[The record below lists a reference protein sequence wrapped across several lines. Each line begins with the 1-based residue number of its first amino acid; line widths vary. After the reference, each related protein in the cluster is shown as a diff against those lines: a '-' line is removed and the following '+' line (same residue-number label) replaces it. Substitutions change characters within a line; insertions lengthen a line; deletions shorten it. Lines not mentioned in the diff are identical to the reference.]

1 MLELFA
7 SSLRMAVPLLFA
19 GLGGLLCERSGVATI
34 CLEGALLAGAWTA
47 AVVNL
52 ATGDP
57 WLGALA
63 AMAAGALTLSLHAA
77 LTQGAKADAI
87 VSGVAVNL
95 FVAGLTPIL
104 NKALYASPTNTP
116 SIPMEQRFQPLDI
129 PGLSSLP
136 GIGDLLFRQSPLVYV
151 ALLLPFAVALALSR
165 TRAGLRLVA
174 AGEGPEALYT
184 LGVSPRR
191 VRAGALFVGGALTAL
206 GGAFLSTAHASQF
219 TRDMTAGR
227 GYIALAALIFGGW
240 KPLPTA
246 GACLLFAL
254 ADAAQI
260 RIQSA
265 PEGTLFAALPVQ
277 LVQSLPYLVTLVA
290 LVLWGKRARPPAAI
304 GQTLG

>member
-1 MLELFA
+1 MLDLLA
-7 SSLRMAVPLLFA
+7 STLRMAVPLLFA
-19 GLGGLLCERSGVATI
+19 GVGGLLCERSGVATI

-63 AMAAGALTLSLHAA
+63 AMAAGSLTLALHAG
-77 LTQGAKADAI
+77 LTQAAKADAI

-116 SIPMEQRFQPLDI
+116 SIPLEQRFHAVAI
-129 PGLSSLP
+129 PGLSKLP
-136 GIGDLLFRQSPLVYV
+136 FVGELLFHQSPLVYL
-151 ALLLPFAVALALSR
+151 ALLAPAIVAIALSR
-165 TRAGLRLVA
+165 TRWGLRLIA
-174 AGEGPEALYT
+174 AGEGSEALFT
-184 LGVSPRR
+184 VGVSPAR
-191 VRAGALFVGGALTAL
+191 VRAGALIVGGAITAL

-240 KPLPTA
+240 KPIPTA
-246 GACLLFAL
+246 AACLLFAL
-254 ADAAQI
+254 ADAGQI

-265 PEGTLFAALPVQ
+265 PEGSWLAALPVQ
-277 LVQSLPYLVTLVA
+277 VVQSLPYLVTLAA
-290 LVLWGKRARPPAAI
+290 LIFLGKRARPPAAI
-304 GQTLG
+304 GSTHG

>member
-7 SSLRMAVPLLFA
+7 STLRMAVPLLFA

-34 CLEGALLAGAWTA
+34 CLEGALLSGAWTA
-47 AVVNL
+47 AVVTL
-52 ATGDP
+52 ATGNP
-57 WLGALA
+57 WIGALA

-77 LTQGAKADAI
+77 LTQKAKADAI

-104 NKALYASPTNTP
+104 NKVLYQSPTNTP
-116 SIPMEQRFQPLDI
+116 SIPLAMRFHPLDI
-129 PGLSSLP
+129 PGLSKIP
-136 GIGDLLFRQSPLVYV
+136 VVGELFFRLSPLVYLALLAPFVV
-151 ALLLPFAVALALSR
+151 ALLLSR
-165 TRAGLRLVA
+165 TRWGLRLVA
-174 AGEGPEALYT
+174 AGEGPEALFT
-184 LGVSPRR
+184 LGVSPAA
-191 VRAGALFVGGALTAL
+191 VRFGALAVGGALTAL

-240 KPLPTA
+240 RPLPTA
-246 GACLLFAL
+246 SACLLFAL
-254 ADAAQI
+254 ADAGQI

-265 PEGTLFAALPVQ
+265 QGSLLAALPVQ

-290 LVLWGKRARPPAAI
+290 LIFWGKRARPPAAI
-304 GQTLG
+304 GQTTG

>member
-1 MLELFA
+1 MLELIA

-52 ATGDP
+52 STGDP

-63 AMAAGALTLSLHAA
+63 AMAAGALTMSLHAA
-77 LTQGAKADAI
+77 LTQKAKADAI

-104 NKALYASPTNTP
+104 NKALYLSPTNTP
-116 SIPMEQRFQPLDI
+116 SIPIENRFQPVAL
-129 PGLSSLP
+129 PGLSQIP
-136 GIGDLLFRQSPLVYV
+136 GIGQLFHQSPLVYL
-151 ALLLPFAVALALSR
+151 ALLAPFVVALALGR
-165 TRAGLRLVA
+165 TRAGLRLIA
-174 AGEGPEALYT
+174 AGEGPDALYT
-184 LGVSPRR
+184 LGVSPAK
-191 VRAGALFVGGALTAL
+191 VRTGALLVGGALCAL

-254 ADAAQI
+254 ADAGQI

-265 PEGTLFAALPVQ
+265 PEGSLFAALPVQ
-277 LVQSLPYLVTLVA
+277 LVQSLPYFVTLLA
-290 LVLWGKRARPPAAI
+290 LIFWGKRARPPAAI
-304 GQTLG
+304 GQTQG